1 MSVRSALP
9 FDSCAMH
16 HAARLWVEGLT
27 PVHGRAITPVAG
39 DHPHAICART

>member
-9 FDSCAMH
+9 FDLCAMH

-27 PVHGRAITPVAG
+27 PVHGRAIIPEQEIT
-39 DHPHAICART
+39 HHLCTT